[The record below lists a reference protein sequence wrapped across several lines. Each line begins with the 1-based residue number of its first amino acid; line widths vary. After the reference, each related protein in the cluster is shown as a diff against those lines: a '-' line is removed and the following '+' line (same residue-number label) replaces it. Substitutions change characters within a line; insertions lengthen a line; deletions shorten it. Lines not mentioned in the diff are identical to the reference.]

1 MKTKHNCS
9 NALFGTA
16 LISCLFSMPAL
27 AADETGGTSGAPGP
41 SPSIS
46 SPAPAMDAA
55 TICKDMSG
63 EARLECLRDH
73 RAMMERQDPGSSAMP
88 APPAMNVNCM
98 QTSASEREACE
109 KASRDN
115 AG

>member
-1 MKTKHNCS
+1 MKAKHNCS
-9 NALFGTA
+9 HALFGTA
-16 LISCLFSMPAL
+16 LISLLFSMPVL
-27 AADETGGTSGAPGP
+27 AADETDASGAPGP

-55 TICKDMSG
+55 TICKDLSG

-73 RAMMERQDPGSSAMP
+73 RAMMERQDPGSSVMP